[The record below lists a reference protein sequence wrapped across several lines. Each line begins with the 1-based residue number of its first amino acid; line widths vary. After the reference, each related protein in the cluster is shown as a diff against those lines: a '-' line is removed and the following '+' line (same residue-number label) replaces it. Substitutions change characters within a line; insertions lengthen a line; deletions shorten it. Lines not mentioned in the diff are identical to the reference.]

1 MSRIGKQPIVIPQ
14 GVTVTVNKNNVTVK
28 GKIGELT
35 QAINP
40 DISIK
45 VKDNNV
51 VLERPTE
58 QKRHK
63 ALHGMYRSLIANMI
77 KGTNEGFK
85 LQQEVVG
92 VGYKASH
99 KGQVLDLVVGFSHHI
114 VFELPKEIK
123 LETKTEKGS
132 NPTIILVSADK
143 QLVGQVAAKIRS
155 IRAPEPYKGKGIKFT
170 GEVLR
175 RKRTTKKMLKTRPLL
190 RKKWIKK

>member
-1 MSRIGKQPIVIPQ
+1 MSKIGKQPIAIPQ
-14 GVTVTVNKNNVTVK
+14 GVTVTVNKSSVIVK
-28 GKIGELT
+28 GKVGELT
-35 QAINP
+35 QAIDA
-40 DISIK
+40 DIVVK
-45 VKDNNV
+45 VQDNNV
-51 VLERPTE
+51 ILERPTD

-63 ALHGMYRSLIANMI
+63 AMHGMYRSLIANMI
-77 KGTNEGFK
+77 KGTSEGYK

-99 KGQVLDLVVGFSHHI
+99 KGQTLDLVVGFSHHI

-132 NPTIILVSADK
+132 NPTIILTSADK

-170 GEVLR
+170 GEQLR
-175 RKRTTKKMLKTRPLL
+175 RKAGKTAASAA
-190 RKKWIKK
+190 K

>member
-1 MSRIGKQPIVIPQ
+1 MSRIGKQPITVPQ
-14 GVTVTVNKNNVTVK
+14 GVTVTVNKGSVTVK
-28 GKIGELT
+28 GKMGELT
-35 QAINP
+35 QPVNP
-40 DISIK
+40 DIIVK
-45 VKDNNV
+45 VQDNNV

-63 ALHGMYRSLIANMI
+63 ALHGMYRSLISNMI
-77 KGTNEGFK
+77 KGASVGFK

-99 KGQVLDLVVGFSHHI
+99 KGQTLDLVVGFSHHI

-123 LETKTEKGS
+123 LETKTDKGS
-132 NPTIILVSADK
+132 NPTIILQSADK

-170 GEVLR
+170 GEQLR
-175 RKRTTKKMLKTRPLL
+175 RKAGKAAASAAK
-190 RKKWIKK
+190 

>member
-1 MSRIGKQPIVIPQ
+1 MSRIGKQPIAIPQ
-14 GVTVTVNKNNVTVK
+14 GVTVTVNKGTVTVK
-28 GKIGELT
+28 GKVGELT
-35 QAINP
+35 QAVDP
-40 DISIK
+40 DITVK
-45 VKDNNV
+45 VQDNNV
-51 VLERPTE
+51 ILERPTE

-63 ALHGMYRSLIANMI
+63 AMHGMYRSLISNMV
-77 KGTNEGFK
+77 KGTSEGYK

-99 KGQVLDLVVGFSHHI
+99 KGQILDLVVGFSHHV

-132 NPTIILVSADK
+132 NPTIILSSADK

-170 GEVLR
+170 GEQLR
-175 RKRTTKKMLKTRPLL
+175 RKAGKAAASAAK
-190 RKKWIKK
+190 

>member
-1 MSRIGKQPIVIPQ
+1 MIPQ
-14 GVTVTVNKNNVTVK
+14 GVTVTVSKSAVTVK

-35 QAINP
+35 QSVDP
-40 DISIK
+40 DIK
-45 VKDNNV
+45 VQVKDNNV
-51 VLERPTE
+51 LIERPTD

-63 ALHGMYRSLIANMI
+63 AMHGMYRSLIANMI
-77 KGTNEGFK
+77 KGTSEGYK

-143 QLVGQVAAKIRS
+143 QLIGQVAAKIRS
-155 IRAPEPYKGKGIKFT
+155 IRAPEPYKGKGIKFS
-170 GEVLR
+170 GEQLR
-175 RKRTTKKMLKTRPLL
+175 RKAGKAAASAAK
-190 RKKWIKK
+190 

>member
-14 GVTVTVNKNNVTVK
+14 GVTVTITKSSVTIK
-28 GKIGELT
+28 GKVGELT
-35 QAINP
+35 QAVNP
-40 DISIK
+40 DITVK
-45 VKDNNV
+45 VQDNNV
-51 VLERPTE
+51 VLERPTD

-77 KGTNEGFK
+77 KGSHEGYK

-99 KGQVLDLVVGFSHHI
+99 KGQTLDLVVGFSHHI

-170 GEVLR
+170 GEQLR
-175 RKRTTKKMLKTRPLL
+175 RKAGKAAASAAK
-190 RKKWIKK
+190 

>member
-14 GVTVTVNKNNVTVK
+14 GVTVTVNKSTVTVK

-35 QAINP
+35 QAVDP
-40 DISIK
+40 DIIVK
-45 VKDNNV
+45 VQDNNV
-51 VLERPTE
+51 ILERPTE

-63 ALHGMYRSLIANMI
+63 AMHGMYRSLIANMV
-77 KGTNEGFK
+77 KGTSEGYK

-132 NPTIILVSADK
+132 NPTIILTSADK

-170 GEVLR
+170 GEQLR
-175 RKRTTKKMLKTRPLL
+175 RKAGKAAASAAK
-190 RKKWIKK
+190 

>member
-1 MSRIGKQPIVIPQ
+1 MSKIGKQHIVIPQ
-14 GVTVTVNKNNVTVK
+14 GVTVTVNKSTVTVK
-28 GKIGELT
+28 GKVGELT
-35 QAINP
+35 QAIDP
-40 DISIK
+40 DIIVK
-45 VKDNNV
+45 VKDNNI

-63 ALHGMYRSLIANMI
+63 ALHGMYRSLLANMV
-77 KGTNEGFK
+77 KGTSEGYK

-99 KGQVLDLVVGFSHHI
+99 KAQTLDLVVGFSHHV

-132 NPTIILVSADK
+132 NPTIILQSADK
-143 QLVGQVAAKIRS
+143 QLIGQVAAKIRS

-170 GEVLR
+170 GEQLR
-175 RKRTTKKMLKTRPLL
+175 RKAGKAAASAAK
-190 RKKWIKK
+190 

>member
-1 MSRIGKQPIVIPQ
+1 MSRIGKQPITIPQ
-14 GVTVTVNKNNVTVK
+14 GVTVTVNKGTVTVK
-28 GKIGELT
+28 GKVGELT
-35 QAINP
+35 QAVDP
-40 DISIK
+40 DIIVK
-45 VKDNNV
+45 VKDNTI

-63 ALHGMYRSLIANMI
+63 AMHGMYRSLISNMV
-77 KGTNEGFK
+77 KGTSEGYK

-92 VGYKASH
+92 VGYKAAH

-132 NPTIILVSADK
+132 NPTIILTSADK

-155 IRAPEPYKGKGIKFT
+155 IRAPEPYKGKGIKFS
-170 GEVLR
+170 GEQLR
-175 RKRTTKKMLKTRPLL
+175 RKAGKAAASAAK
-190 RKKWIKK
+190 

>member
-1 MSRIGKQPIVIPQ
+1 MSRIGKQPITIPQ
-14 GVTVTVNKNNVTVK
+14 GVTVTVNKNTVTVK
-28 GKIGELT
+28 GKVGELI
-35 QAINP
+35 QSVDP
-40 DISIK
+40 DISVK
-45 VKDNNV
+45 VQDNNV

-63 ALHGMYRSLIANMI
+63 AMHGMYRSLVANMI
-77 KGTNEGFK
+77 KGTSEGYK

-132 NPTIILVSADK
+132 NPTIILTSADK

-170 GEVLR
+170 GEQ
-175 RKRTTKKMLKTRPLL
+175 L
-190 RKKWIKK
+190 RKKAGKTAASAAK

>member
-1 MSRIGKQPIVIPQ
+1 MSKIGKQPIVIPQ
-14 GVTVTVNKNNVTVK
+14 GVTVTVTKSSVAVK
-28 GKIGELT
+28 GKGGELK
-35 QAINP
+35 QAIHP
-40 DISIK
+40 DIAIK
-45 VKDNNV
+45 IQDNNV

-63 ALHGMYRSLIANMI
+63 AMHGMYRSLIANMI
-77 KGTNEGFK
+77 KGVNEGFK

-99 KGQVLDLVVGFSHHI
+99 KGQQLDLVVGFSHHI

-132 NPTIILVSADK
+132 NPTIILQSVDK

-155 IRAPEPYKGKGIKFT
+155 IRAPEPYKGKGIKFS
-170 GEVLR
+170 GE
-175 RKRTTKKMLKTRPLL
+175 KL
-190 RKKWIKK
+190 RKKAGKTAATAAK

>member
-1 MSRIGKQPIVIPQ
+1 MSKIGKQPIVIPQ
-14 GVTVTVNKNNVTVK
+14 GVTVTVSKSAVTVK

-35 QAINP
+35 QSVDP
-40 DISIK
+40 DIK
-45 VKDNNV
+45 VQVKDNNV
-51 VLERPTE
+51 LIERPTD

-63 ALHGMYRSLIANMI
+63 AMHGMYRSLIANMI
-77 KGTNEGFK
+77 KGTSEGYK

-143 QLVGQVAAKIRS
+143 QLIGQVAAKIRS
-155 IRAPEPYKGKGIKFT
+155 IRAPEPYKGKGIKFS
-170 GEVLR
+170 GEQLR
-175 RKRTTKKMLKTRPLL
+175 RKAGKTAASAA
-190 RKKWIKK
+190 K